1 MSSIGID
8 IGSRAVKLVEVEEG
22 TILDR
27 QVVPNSHDPIVVCQE
42 LLAGRSPSR
51 IVATGYGRHLL
62 ARYFG
67 CEVLTEIRAAAIGTR
82 FLLPQCRTI
91 LDIGGQDTKAIALD
105 PTGSVAKFEMND
117 RCAAG
122 TGKFL
127 EMMATALTLSLE
139 DFIDAALKAKS
150 ASKVSAMCAVF
161 AESEVVSLVARGEPR
176 PDLALG
182 IHESIATRSLSLVR
196 RLHTSGP
203 LAFIG
208 GVARNRC
215 LVEVLGRHLG
225 EPVTVPIHPQFVNAL
240 GAALM

>member
-8 IGSRAVKLVEVEEG
+8 VGSRAVKLVEVEAG

-27 QVVPNSHDPIVVCQE
+27 RVVPNSHDPVEVCRE
-42 LLAGRSPSR
+42 LLAERKPER

-62 ARYFG
+62 ARYVP
-67 CEVLTEIRAAAIGTR
+67 CQVLTEIRAAAIGTR
-82 FLLPQCRTI
+82 FLLPQCRQI
-91 LDIGGQDTKAIALD
+91 LDIGGQDTKAILLD
-105 PTGSVAKFEMND
+105 AAGNVAKFEMND

-139 DFIDAALKAKS
+139 EFIEAGLKATS

-176 PDLALG
+176 SDLALG
-182 IHESIATRSLSLVR
+182 IHDSIALRSLSLVR
-196 RLHTSGP
+196 GLRDSGP
-203 LAFIG
+203 VAFIG

-225 EPVTVPIHPQFVNAL
+225 HSVTVPPHPQFVNAL